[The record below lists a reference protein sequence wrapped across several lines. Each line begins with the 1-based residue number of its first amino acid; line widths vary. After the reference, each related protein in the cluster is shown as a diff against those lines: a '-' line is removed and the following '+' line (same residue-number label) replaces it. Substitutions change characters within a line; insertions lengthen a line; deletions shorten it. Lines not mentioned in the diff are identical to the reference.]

1 MDLAGCRARISRLE
15 ENRAMGEPEQA
26 PGNSGEK
33 PGHDPGVADEAR
45 DAALMREI
53 LRTQEQ
59 HREGGIEPELDETGK
74 DPRPGA

>member
-1 MDLAGCRARISRLE
+1 
-15 ENRAMGEPEQA
+15 MGEPAQV

-33 PGHDPGVADEAR
+33 PGHDPGIEDEAR

-59 HREGGIEPELDETGK
+59 HREGGIEPGLDETSK
-74 DPRPGA
+74 DPQPGA